1 MTTRTDPNRPA
12 GPPRAVRALAAL
24 LVLAGPAPLRADEGP
39 SPAKIEMGAIDIRS
53 LLDLSVEAVMRRPS
67 RASQA
72 PASVFV
78 VTGQDLRRHGSRTLA
93 EALGFVPGLFAY
105 PGPFEQV
112 GVRGMGILGDF
123 TTRLLVLVDGHPLAN
138 AMGGDLGRGFP
149 VPLSAVEKI
158 EVIKGPVGSVYGPTA
173 FLGVVNVVTKG
184 AAPGGEAWAGL
195 EAAQG
200 EVRAGEASAAWRGRP
215 GEAEGLVAV
224 DGWKTKGQD
233 WTYADVPPAA
243 FTVRGEDDGDAL
255 SAYARGQWRDLGVAG
270 ACGHAWRRMP
280 ASVPSGGTPLGGN
293 TLGGLTCF
301 GEATWQA
308 RLSDAL
314 TLRGRGAFDYF
325 QRRAILAYA
334 PPPDGIG
341 TYSHGGHDQW
351 ETAELRVEWR
361 LSEAL
366 QLDAGATGQLHQIVQ
381 HSRSDAVPLLAVD
394 LSPQF
399 GTLNTWLQAELHPL
413 ATVTLHA
420 GVTYFA
426 HSLFADQLTPKLA
439 AVWQPTSADVVKA
452 IWSTGFR
459 PPTFVEAKV
468 QDQML
473 FVANPDL
480 KAERV
485 SSLELG
491 YQHHFGEVASVSATV
506 FRNDYRD
513 LIKFVMVPAP
523 GLDHVPDPANPS
535 DFRSMAQNVESLHVV
550 GGELAVTLRWGRWA
564 EGWAGLSLQKA
575 DVSQRANFPRATA
588 NAGVS
593 SRALWSPLLLAARA
607 AAWSAR
613 DKDAA
618 SLLPGQRT
626 RVPAAASLD
635 LSAALDVPG
644 LTGLA
649 VEVAVKN
656 VLDAASPSPAD
667 PKQRPVS
674 ELPQAARTVRA
685 DLRWSF

>member
-1 MTTRTDPNRPA
+1 MTTRTDLH
-12 GPPRAVRALAAL
+12 RAACAAAAL
-24 LVLAGPAPLRADEGP
+24 LVAAGPPLARADAPGED
-39 SPAKIEMGAIDIRS
+39 AKIEMGAVDIRS
-53 LLDLSVEAVMRRPS
+53 LLDLSVEAVTRRPS

-78 VTGQDLRRHGSRTLA
+78 MTGQDLRRHGSRTLA
-93 EALGFVPGLFAY
+93 EALGYVPGLFSY

-138 AMGGDLGRGFP
+138 AMGGDMGRGFP

-200 EVRAGEASAAWRGRP
+200 AVRTGEASAAWRGKQ

-224 DGWKTKGQD
+224 DGYRSKGID
-233 WTYADVPPAA
+233 WTYRDVPPSGV
-243 FTVRGEDDGDAL
+243 TVHDQDDGDSL
-255 SAYARGQWRDLGVAG
+255 SAYARGQWRDLGLAG
-270 ACGHAWRRMP
+270 ACGHSWRSMP
-280 ASVPSGGTPLGGN
+280 GASAASSAPVGGN

-308 RLSDAL
+308 KLSDAF

-325 QRRAILAYA
+325 QRRATLAY
-334 PPPDGIG
+334 PPPPEGIG
-341 TYSHGGHDQW
+341 SYSHGGHDQW
-351 ETAELRVEWR
+351 ETAELRAEWR
-361 LSEAL
+361 LSEVL

-394 LSPQF
+394 LSPQLA
-399 GTLNTWLQAELHPL
+399 TLNTWLQAELHPL
-413 ATVTLHA
+413 ATLTLHA

-426 HSLFADQLTPKLA
+426 HSLFGNQLTPKLA
-439 AVWQPTSADVVKA
+439 AVWQPTGADVVKA

-480 KAERV
+480 KPERV
-485 SSLELG
+485 SSLELA
-491 YQHHFGEVASVSATV
+491 YQHHFGEVASVSASL

-513 LIKFVMVPAP
+513 LIKFVVVPAP
-523 GLDHVPDPANPS
+523 GLDHLPDPSNPN
-535 DFRSMAQNVESLHVV
+535 DFRSMAQNVDSLRVT
-550 GGELAVTLRWGRWA
+550 GGELALTLRWGRWA
-564 EGWAGLSLQKA
+564 EGWAGVSLQKA
-575 DVSQRANFPRATA
+575 DVSARANFPRATG
-588 NAGVS
+588 NAGLS
-593 SRALWSPLLLAARA
+593 SRALWSPLLLAARV

-613 DKDAA
+613 DKDATA
-618 SLLPGQRT
+618 LLPGQRAG
-626 RVPAAASLD
+626 VPAAASLD

-644 LTGLA
+644 LTGLVVEAA
-649 VEVAVKN
+649 VRN
-656 VLDAASPSPAD
+656 VFDAASPSPAD
-667 PKQRPVS
+667 PNQRPIS
-674 ELPQAARTVRA
+674 ELPQASRTLRA
-685 DLRWSF
+685 DLRWTF